1 MQRKAIITLNCFKF
15 EEGSTGKKM
24 EPIFVST
31 SITKKFGQTIA
42 LNNVDISIYPG
53 EIRGFIGEN
62 GSGKSTMG
70 ALMTGIHDVTS
81 GSMQF
86 HGKEW
91 KPASMIDALQ
101 GGIGIIVQENGTI
114 PQISVAENMFLGE
127 LKDFSGVH
135 FFEERKV
142 ENFSPVFDRLLLK
155 DFDEKADSAR
165 EKISELKKDGE
176 DAYYAYAR
184 EAKLIKKDKI
194 LSDAEKSGKLAELGE
209 KKAVAS
215 GVRKQNYPKLK
226 TLRKEYTASLKEE
239 YLKTLNILQE
249 GQASLLSGRVEEYN
263 KASMEF
269 FNAFQAKLKSIEEK
283 YSALYQTASDPA
295 LEKRRHDNDVKEV
308 RKEYAN
314 QIRSL
319 DRKHEQFCNFLKGDR
334 RSLLN
339 RYKNFVKDITARNAD
354 SLYIKSLKALLTVI
368 FGLFVSRKKLNKYAQ
383 HALSKIGVNH
393 ISAAAP
399 CGMYDMQ
406 DRKLIEIAKC
416 LNKNPEIFI
425 VDETTTALSET
436 GRNILY
442 KQMTELREQGKS
454 VLFVSHDLDE
464 IMEKCDTLTVL
475 RDGNIVANLDKAKG
489 EFDPDVIRKAMIG
502 RELKGD
508 YYRSDY
514 DADYGDEVVL
524 KMVDG
529 IEGRQLKHV
538 SVELHKGEIL
548 GIGGLSECGM
558 HTLGKALFGNIKMEG
573 GYVYTGENLS
583 KVVTNEVVAMNNHI
597 GYLPKNRD
605 TEGLAQNDSIF
616 SNIAIA
622 SVNKLAKLK
631 TFVFK
636 SSEKKVVSKEVRD
649 LSIKCNSP
657 SDLVSSLSGGNKQKV
672 SLAKWIGNDSQ
683 ILILD
688 CPTRGVDIGVKQFIY
703 QLMCKMKK
711 DGKSIIMISEELPE
725 LIGMSDRILIMKDG
739 VVAKEFMRSKD
750 LTQEQIV
757 QYMI

>member
-1 MQRKAIITLNCFKF
+1 MNTYSVKNLNRLK
-15 EEGSTGKKM
+15 EKGGKDKQIM

-70 ALMTGIHDVTS
+70 ALMTGIHTVTS

-127 LKDFSGVH
+127 LKNFSGVN

-142 ENFSPVFDRLLLK
+142 ENFSPVFDASILK
-155 DFDEKADSAR
+155 DFDAQADETRAKILALKQDGETAFYSCAR
-165 EKISELKKDGE
+165 EI
-176 DAYYAYAR
+176 
-184 EAKLIKKDKI
+184 KLVKKDKI
-194 LSDAEKSGKLAELGE
+194 LSDSEKSQRLAELNE
-209 KKAVAS
+209 NKAKAS
-215 GVRKQNYPKLK
+215 KVRADNSAEIK
-226 TLRKEYTASLKEE
+226 TLRKEYSASLKEE
-239 YLKTLNILQE
+239 YLKTLSALKERQE
-249 GQASLLSGRVEEYN
+249 KLLAERVEEYN
-263 KASMEF
+263 KTSLSYFES
-269 FNAFQAKLKSIEEK
+269 FQAKLKSIEEK
-283 YSALYQTASDPA
+283 YEELYKTSSDVA
-295 LEKRRHDNDVKEV
+295 LEKRRHDNDVNEV
-308 RKEYAN
+308 KKAYAA
-314 QIRSL
+314 QMRAL
-319 DRKHEQFCNFLKGDR
+319 DRKHEQFCNFLKGDQK
-334 RSLLN
+334 SLSN
-339 RYKNFVKDITARNAD
+339 HYKNFITDINAKNENSIYVKTV
-354 SLYIKSLKALLTVI
+354 KALLTVV

-383 HALSKIGVNH
+383 HALAKIGVNH
-393 ISAAAP
+393 INAAAP

-406 DRKLIEIAKC
+406 DRKLMEIAKC

-442 KQMTELREQGKS
+442 KQMENLKAQGRS

-508 YYRSDY
+508 YYRPDY
-514 DADYGDEVVL
+514 DVEYGEEVVL

-529 IEGRQLKHV
+529 IEGNQLKHV
-538 SVELHKGEIL
+538 NVELHKGEIL

-573 GYVYTGENLS
+573 GYVYTGANLD
-583 KVVTNEVVAMNNHI
+583 KVVTNEVVAMNNRI

-631 TFVFK
+631 TFIFK
-636 SSEKKVVSKEVRD
+636 SSEKKVVSKEVRE

-672 SLAKWIGNDSQ
+672 SLAKWLGNESE

>member
-1 MQRKAIITLNCFKF
+1 
-15 EEGSTGKKM
+15 M

-91 KPASMIDALQ
+91 KPSSMIDALQ

-127 LKDFSGVH
+127 LKNFSGIH

-142 ENFSPVFDRLLLK
+142 ENFSPVFDRSLLK
-155 DFDEKADSAR
+155 DFDVKADEAR
-165 EKISELKKDGE
+165 EKVSALKQDGE
-176 DAYYAYAR
+176 DAYYAYAN
-184 EAKLIKKDKI
+184 EIKLIKRDKI
-194 LSDAEKSGKLAELGE
+194 LSDDAKQQQISELNDKKSKAAEIRS
-209 KKAVAS
+209 
-215 GVRKQNYPKLK
+215 QNNSELK
-226 TLRKEYTASLKEE
+226 TLRKKYAAELKEE
-239 YLKTLNILQE
+239 YLKVLPALKEQQSKMLAE
-249 GQASLLSGRVEEYN
+249 RVDEYN
-263 KASMEF
+263 KTSLTYFES
-269 FNAFQAKLKSIEEK
+269 FQAKLKSIEDK
-283 YSALYQTASDPA
+283 YAELYKTTSDVA
-295 LEKRRHDNDVKEV
+295 LEKRRHDNDVNEV
-308 RKEYAN
+308 KKSYVS
-314 QIRSL
+314 QIRAL
-319 DRKHEQFCNFLKGDR
+319 DRKHEQFCNFMKEDEK
-334 RSLLN
+334 SLLN
-339 RYKNFVKDITARNAD
+339 HYKNFVTDITARNVN
-354 SLYIKSLKALLTVI
+354 SLYAKTVRGLLTVV
-368 FGLFVSRKKLNKYAQ
+368 FGLFVSRNKLNKYAQ
-383 HALSKIGVNH
+383 HALAKIGVNH
-393 ISAAAP
+393 INAAMP
-399 CGMYDMQ
+399 CGAYDMQ

-442 KQMTELREQGKS
+442 KQMEELKAQGRS

-508 YYRSDY
+508 YYRADY
-514 DADYGDEVVL
+514 DVNYGEEVVL

-529 IEGRQLKHV
+529 IEGKQLKHV
-538 SVELHKGEIL
+538 NVELHKGEIL

-573 GYVYTGENLS
+573 GYVYTGENLD
-583 KVVTNEVVAMNNHI
+583 KLVTNEVVAMNNHI

-636 SSEKKVVSKEVRD
+636 SSEKKVVSKEVHD

-672 SLAKWIGNDSQ
+672 SLAKWIGNDSE

-739 VVAKEFMRSKD
+739 VVSKEFMRSKD

>member
-1 MQRKAIITLNCFKF
+1 
-15 EEGSTGKKM
+15 M

-70 ALMTGIHDVTS
+70 ALMTGIHTVTS

-86 HGKEW
+86 HGKDW

-127 LKDFSGVH
+127 LKNFSGVE

-142 ENFSPVFDRLLLK
+142 ENFSPVFDRGILT
-155 DFDEKADSAR
+155 DFDAQANEAR
-165 EKISELKKDGE
+165 EQVSALRKDG
-176 DAYYAYAR
+176 DTAYYAYTH
-184 EAKLIKKDKI
+184 EIKLIKKDKV
-194 LSDAEKSGKLAELGE
+194 LSADEKRQRIAELNE
-209 KKAVAS
+209 KKAKAAK
-215 GVRKQNYPKLK
+215 VRADNGAQLK
-226 TLRKEYTASLKEE
+226 SLRKDYTARLKEE
-239 YLKTLNILQE
+239 YLKALSALKELQSKMLAE
-249 GQASLLSGRVEEYN
+249 RVEEYN
-263 KASMEF
+263 KTALSYFES
-269 FNAFQAKLKSIEEK
+269 FQTKLKNIEDK
-283 YSALYQTASDPA
+283 YAELYKTSSDAA
-295 LEKRRHDNDVKEV
+295 LEKRRHDNDVSEV
-308 RKEYAN
+308 KKEYAS
-314 QIRSL
+314 QIRAL
-319 DRKHEQFCNFLKGDR
+319 DRRHEQFIGFMKGDQK
-334 RSLLN
+334 SLSN
-339 RYKNFVKDITARNAD
+339 HYKNFVLDITAANEN
-354 SLYIKSLKALLTVI
+354 SFSVKFVNGLLTVV

-383 HALSKIGVNH
+383 HALAKIGVNH
-393 ISAAAP
+393 INAAAP

-442 KQMTELREQGKS
+442 KQMEELKAQGRS

-514 DADYGDEVVL
+514 DVNYGEEVVL

-529 IEGRQLKHV
+529 IEGNQLKHV
-538 SVELHKGEIL
+538 NVELHKGEIL

-573 GYVYTGENLS
+573 GYVYTGADLN

-636 SSEKKVVSKEVRD
+636 GSERKVVSKEVRD

-672 SLAKWIGNDSQ
+672 SLAKWIGNDSE

-703 QLMCKMKK
+703 QLMCKMKQ

-725 LIGMSDRILIMKDG
+725 LIGMSDRILVMKDG

>member
-1 MQRKAIITLNCFKF
+1 
-15 EEGSTGKKM
+15 M

-31 SITKKFGQTIA
+31 NITKRFGQTIA

-81 GSMQF
+81 GSMFF

-91 KPASMIDALQ
+91 KPTSMIDALD

-127 LKDFSGVH
+127 LKNFSGVH
-135 FFEERKV
+135 YFEERKV
-142 ENFSPVFDRLLLK
+142 ENFSPVFDKSLLEA
-155 DFDEKADSAR
+155 FDKKADAAR
-165 EKISELKKDGE
+165 KEIYALLEEGE
-176 DAYYAYAR
+176 RVFYACQKEIR
-184 EAKLIKKDKI
+184 LTKKDKI
-194 LSDAEKSGKLAELGE
+194 LSDEEKNKRIATLKE
-209 KKAVAS
+209 KQAQAKQKA
-215 GVRKQNYPKLK
+215 GQNSARLSE
-226 TLRKEYTASLKEE
+226 LRKTYTAQLKEE
-239 YLKTLNILQE
+239 LSSALSAW
-249 GQASLLSGRVEEYN
+249 QADVAKKREQKVNEYN
-263 KASMEF
+263 KTSLDY
-269 FNAFQAKLKSIEEK
+269 FNAFTAKQKNIEEK
-283 YSALYQTASDPA
+283 YNALYQTASDLA
-295 LEKRRHDNDVKEV
+295 LEKRRHDNDVAEV
-308 RKEYAN
+308 KKAYAS
-314 QIRSL
+314 QMKQL
-319 DRKHEQFCNFLKGDR
+319 DRSYEQFCAFVKGDE
-334 RSLLN
+334 RSLN
-339 RYKNFVKDITARNAD
+339 NHYKNFVNDITAKN
-354 SLYIKSLKALLTVI
+354 SESVSVKIKNGFLTVV
-368 FGLFVSRKKLNKYAQ
+368 FGLFVNRKKLNKYAQ
-383 HALSKIGVNH
+383 HALNKIGVNH
-393 ISAAAP
+393 IMASVPCAA
-399 CGMYDMQ
+399 YDMQ

-425 VDETTTALSET
+425 IDETTTALSET
-436 GRNILY
+436 GRNLLY
-442 KQMTELREQGKS
+442 KQMNDLKAQGKS

-508 YYRSDY
+508 YYRPDF
-514 DADYGDEVVL
+514 DATYGKEVVL
-524 KMVDG
+524 KMIDG
-529 IEGRQLKHV
+529 IEGNQLKHV
-538 SVELHKGEIL
+538 NIELHKGEIL

-558 HTLGKALFGNIKMEG
+558 HTLGKALFGNLKMEG
-573 GYVYTGENLS
+573 GYVYTGENLD
-583 KVVTNEVVAMNNHI
+583 KPVTNEVVAMNNHI

-622 SVNKLAKLK
+622 SINKIAKWK
-631 TFVFK
+631 TFIFK
-636 SSEKKVVSKEVRD
+636 SSEKKIVNQEVRD
-649 LSIKCNSP
+649 LSIKCNSA
-657 SDLVSSLSGGNKQKV
+657 SDLISSLSGGNKQKV

-703 QLMCKMKK
+703 QLMDRMKK
-711 DGKSIIMISEELPE
+711 SGKSIIMISEELPE

-739 VVAKEFMRSKD
+739 VVSKEFMRSKD

>member
-1 MQRKAIITLNCFKF
+1 
-15 EEGSTGKKM
+15 M

-70 ALMTGIHDVTS
+70 ALMTGIHTVTS

-91 KPASMIDALQ
+91 KPASMIDALE

-127 LKDFSGVH
+127 LRNFSGVD
-135 FFEERKV
+135 FFEKRKV
-142 ENFSPVFDRLLLK
+142 ENFSPVFVKELISE
-155 DFDEKADSAR
+155 FDAIADEAR
-165 EKISELKKDGE
+165 EKVCALKKDGE
-176 DAYYAYAR
+176 NAYYTILR
-184 EAKLIKKDKI
+184 EIKAVKKDKI
-194 LSDAEKSGKLAELGE
+194 LSEDEKSRKIVELNERKAQAVKVRSANSSEIKSLCKNYAVRLKEKHAEVLGALKENQAKLLAE
-209 KKAVAS
+209 
-215 GVRKQNYPKLK
+215 
-226 TLRKEYTASLKEE
+226 
-239 YLKTLNILQE
+239 
-249 GQASLLSGRVEEYN
+249 RVEEYN
-263 KASMEF
+263 KTSLSYFESL
-269 FNAFQAKLKSIEEK
+269 QAKLKSVEEK
-283 YSALYQTASDPA
+283 YAELYKTSSDAA

-308 RKEYAN
+308 KKAYAA
-314 QIRSL
+314 QMRAL
-319 DRKHEQFCNFLKGDR
+319 DRKHELLCSFLKADEK
-334 RSLLN
+334 SLFN
-339 RYKNFVKDITARNAD
+339 HYRNAISDLTAKNED
-354 SLYIKSLKALLTVI
+354 SLYAKTVKALLTVT

-383 HALSKIGVNH
+383 HALAKIGVTH
-393 ISAAAP
+393 INAAAP

-442 KQMTELREQGKS
+442 KLMNDLKEQGKS
-454 VLFVSHDLDE
+454 VLFVSHDLEE

-508 YYRSDY
+508 YYRADY
-514 DADYGDEVVL
+514 DVNYGEEVVL

-529 IEGRQLKHV
+529 IEGKQLRHV
-538 SVELHKGEIL
+538 NVELHKGEIL

-573 GYVYTGENLS
+573 GYVYTGENLN
-583 KVVTNEVVAMNNHI
+583 KLVTNEVVAMNNHI

-631 TFVFK
+631 TFIFK
-636 SSEKKVVSKEVRD
+636 GSEKKVVSKEVRD

-672 SLAKWIGNDSQ
+672 SLAKWIGNDSE

>member
-1 MQRKAIITLNCFKF
+1 
-15 EEGSTGKKM
+15 M

-42 LNNVDISIYPG
+42 LNNVDIAIYPG

-70 ALMTGIHDVTS
+70 ALMTGIHTVTS

-91 KPASMIDALQ
+91 KPASMIDALH

-127 LKDFSGVH
+127 LRDFSGTK

-142 ENFSPVFDRLLLK
+142 ENFSPVFEKELLNS
-155 DFDEKADSAR
+155 FDVKADEAR
-165 EKISELKKDGE
+165 AKISELKKDGE
-176 DAYYAYAR
+176 DAYYKYVH
-184 EAKLIKKDKI
+184 EIKLIKKDKI
-194 LSDAEKSGKLAELGE
+194 LSDDEKNRQISQLNDKKSEAAKIRSQNKPELKALRKKYSAEL
-209 KKAVAS
+209 
-215 GVRKQNYPKLK
+215 N
-226 TLRKEYTASLKEE
+226 EE
-239 YLKTLNILQE
+239 YLNVLSALKDKQ
-249 GQASLLSGRVEEYN
+249 SKLLAERVEEYN
-263 KASMEF
+263 KTSLSYFES
-269 FNAFQAKLKSIEEK
+269 FQAKLKSIEDK
-283 YSALYQTASDPA
+283 YIELYNTASDVA
-295 LEKRRHDNDVKEV
+295 LEKRRHDNDVSEV
-308 RKEYAN
+308 KKMYAA
-314 QIRSL
+314 QIRAL
-319 DRKHEQFCNFLKGDR
+319 DRKHEQFCNFLKEDGK
-334 RSLLN
+334 SLLN
-339 RYKNFVKDITARNAD
+339 HYKNFVTDITAGNEN
-354 SLYIKSLKALLTVI
+354 SLYVKTVKGLLTVV

-383 HALSKIGVNH
+383 HALAKIGVNH
-393 ISAAAP
+393 INAALP
-399 CGMYDMQ
+399 CGAYDMQ

-442 KQMTELREQGKS
+442 KQMEELKAQGKS

-475 RDGNIVANLDKAKG
+475 RDGNIVANLEKAKG

-508 YYRSDY
+508 YYRADY
-514 DADYGDEVVL
+514 DVTYGEEVVL

-529 IEGRQLKHV
+529 IEGKQLQHV
-538 SVELHKGEIL
+538 NVELHKGEIL

-573 GYVYTGENLS
+573 GYVYTGANLD
-583 KVVTNEVVAMNNHI
+583 KLVTNEVVAMNNHI

-636 SSEKKVVSKEVRD
+636 SSEKKVVSKEVHD

-672 SLAKWIGNDSQ
+672 SLAKWIGNDSE

-739 VVAKEFMRSKD
+739 VVAQQFMRSKD

>member
-1 MQRKAIITLNCFKF
+1 
-15 EEGSTGKKM
+15 
-24 EPIFVST
+24 
-31 SITKKFGQTIA
+31 
-42 LNNVDISIYPG
+42 
-53 EIRGFIGEN
+53 
-62 GSGKSTMG
+62 
-70 ALMTGIHDVTS
+70 
-81 GSMQF
+81 
-86 HGKEW
+86 
-91 KPASMIDALQ
+91 
-101 GGIGIIVQENGTI
+101 
-114 PQISVAENMFLGE
+114 
-127 LKDFSGVH
+127 
-135 FFEERKV
+135 
-142 ENFSPVFDRLLLK
+142 
-155 DFDEKADSAR
+155 
-165 EKISELKKDGE
+165 
-176 DAYYAYAR
+176 
-184 EAKLIKKDKI
+184 
-194 LSDAEKSGKLAELGE
+194 
-209 KKAVAS
+209 
-215 GVRKQNYPKLK
+215 
-226 TLRKEYTASLKEE
+226 
-239 YLKTLNILQE
+239 
-249 GQASLLSGRVEEYN
+249 
-263 KASMEF
+263 
-269 FNAFQAKLKSIEEK
+269 
-283 YSALYQTASDPA
+283 
-295 LEKRRHDNDVKEV
+295 
-308 RKEYAN
+308 
-314 QIRSL
+314 
-319 DRKHEQFCNFLKGDR
+319 
-334 RSLLN
+334 
-339 RYKNFVKDITARNAD
+339 
-354 SLYIKSLKALLTVI
+354 
-368 FGLFVSRKKLNKYAQ
+368 
-383 HALSKIGVNH
+383 
-393 ISAAAP
+393 
-399 CGMYDMQ
+399 
-406 DRKLIEIAKC
+406 
-416 LNKNPEIFI
+416 
-425 VDETTTALSET
+425 
-436 GRNILY
+436 
-442 KQMTELREQGKS
+442 MTELKEQGKS

>member
-1 MQRKAIITLNCFKF
+1 
-15 EEGSTGKKM
+15 M

-81 GSMQF
+81 GGMQF

-91 KPASMIDALQ
+91 KPDSMIDALQ

-127 LKDFSGVH
+127 LKNFSGVH
-135 FFEERKV
+135 FFEQRKV
-142 ENFSPVFDRLLLK
+142 ENFSPVFDGGLLK
-155 DFDEKADSAR
+155 AFDAMADEAR
-165 EKISELKKDGE
+165 AKISALKKDGE
-176 DAYYAYAR
+176 DAYYAYADR
-184 EAKLIKKDKI
+184 LRSVKRNTV
-194 LSDAEKSGKLAELGE
+194 LSDEEKERSISELTAA
-209 KKAVAS
+209 KATAAK
-215 GVRKQNYPKLK
+215 VREQNAAQIKS
-226 TLRKEYTASLKEE
+226 LRKEYAARLKEE
-239 YLKTLNILQE
+239 YLKALSALKAR
-249 GQASLLSGRVEEYN
+249 QAEMLVGRVEEYN
-263 KASMEF
+263 ENSLSAFTS
-269 FNAFQAKLKSIEEK
+269 FQAKLKNIEAK
-283 YSALYQTASDPA
+283 YAQLYASSPDPA
-295 LEKRRHDNDVKEV
+295 LEKRRHDNDVCEV
-308 RKEYAN
+308 KKAYAA
-314 QIRSL
+314 QMYKL
-319 DRKHEQFCNFLKGDR
+319 DRKHEQFCYFMKRDCK
-334 RSLLN
+334 SLYN
-339 RYKNFVKDITARNAD
+339 HYKNFLSDINAKNESSAYVKTVRAF
-354 SLYIKSLKALLTVI
+354 LTVV
-368 FGLFVSRKKLNKYAQ
+368 FGLFVSRTKLNKYAQ

-393 ISAAAP
+393 INAANP

-442 KQMTELREQGKS
+442 KQMNELKAQGKS

-475 RDGNIVANLDKAKG
+475 RDGNIVANLDKEKG

-514 DADYGDEVVL
+514 DVDYGEEVVL

-529 IEGRQLKHV
+529 IERRQLRHV
-538 SVELHKGEIL
+538 NVELHKGEIL

-573 GYVYTGENLS
+573 GYVYTGENLD
-583 KVVTNEVVAMNNHI
+583 KVVTNEVIAMNNHI

-605 TEGLAQNDSIF
+605 TEGLAQNDTIF

-622 SVNKLAKLK
+622 SVNSLAKLK
-631 TFVFK
+631 TFIFK
-636 SSEKKVVSKEVRD
+636 SSEKKVVNKEVHD

-657 SDLVSSLSGGNKQKV
+657 ADLVSSLSGGNKQKV
-672 SLAKWIGNDSQ
+672 SLAKWIGNDSE

-739 VVAKEFMRSKD
+739 VVAKEFMRSRD

>member
-1 MQRKAIITLNCFKF
+1 
-15 EEGSTGKKM
+15 M

-127 LKDFSGVH
+127 LKNFSGIH

-142 ENFSPVFDRLLLK
+142 ENFSPVFDRSLLK
-155 DFDEKADSAR
+155 DFDLKAAEAR
-165 EKISELKKDGE
+165 GKISALKKDGE
-176 DAYYAYAR
+176 ETYYAYVR
-184 EAKLIKKDKI
+184 EIKLIKKDKI
-194 LSDAEKSGKLAELGE
+194 LSDDAKQQNISELNN
-209 KKAVAS
+209 KKAEAAN
-215 GVRKQNYPKLK
+215 VRTQNSSELK
-226 TLRKEYTASLKEE
+226 ALRKKYAVELKEE
-239 YLKTLNILQE
+239 YLKVLPALKEQQSKMLAE
-249 GQASLLSGRVEEYN
+249 RVDEYN
-263 KASMEF
+263 KTSLSYFES
-269 FNAFQAKLKSIEEK
+269 FQAKLKSIEDK
-283 YSALYQTASDPA
+283 YAELYKTSSDVA
-295 LEKRRHDNDVKEV
+295 LEKRRHDNDVSEV
-308 RKEYAN
+308 KKSYVS
-314 QIRSL
+314 QIRAL
-319 DRKHEQFCNFLKGDR
+319 DRKHEQFCNFLKEDGK
-334 RSLLN
+334 SLLN
-339 RYKNFVKDITARNAD
+339 HYKNFVADITARNEN
-354 SLYIKSLKALLTVI
+354 SLYAKTVKGLLTVV
-368 FGLFVSRKKLNKYAQ
+368 FGLFASRKKLNKYAQ
-383 HALSKIGVNH
+383 FALAKIGVNH
-393 ISAAAP
+393 INAAAP

-442 KQMTELREQGKS
+442 KQMEELKAQGRS

-508 YYRSDY
+508 YYRADY
-514 DADYGDEVVL
+514 DVTYGEEVVL

-529 IEGRQLKHV
+529 IEGKQLQHV
-538 SVELHKGEIL
+538 NVELHKGEIL

-573 GYVYTGENLS
+573 GYVYTGANLD
-583 KVVTNEVVAMNNHI
+583 KLVTNEVVAMNNHI

-636 SSEKKVVSKEVRD
+636 GSEKKVVSKEVHD

-672 SLAKWIGNDSQ
+672 SLAKWIGNDSE

-739 VVAKEFMRSKD
+739 VVSKEFMRSKD

>member
-1 MQRKAIITLNCFKF
+1 
-15 EEGSTGKKM
+15 M

-70 ALMTGIHDVTS
+70 ALMTGIHTVTS

-91 KPASMIDALQ
+91 KPTSMIDALE

-127 LKDFSGVH
+127 LRNFSGVD
-135 FFEERKV
+135 FFEKRKV
-142 ENFSPVFDRLLLK
+142 ENFSPVFAKELISG
-155 DFDEKADSAR
+155 FDAIANEAR
-165 EKISELKKDGE
+165 EKVFALKKDGE
-176 DAYYAYAR
+176 NAYYTILR
-184 EAKLIKKDKI
+184 EIKAVKKDKI
-194 LSDAEKSGKLAELGE
+194 LSEDEKSRRLSELNE
-209 KKAVAS
+209 KKAQAAK
-215 GVRKQNYPKLK
+215 VRSANGPEIKSLCKDYS
-226 TLRKEYTASLKEE
+226 TRLKEKYAE
-239 YLKTLNILQE
+239 VLGALKEN
-249 GQASLLSGRVEEYN
+249 QAKLLAERVEEYN
-263 KASMEF
+263 KTSLSYFESF
-269 FNAFQAKLKSIEEK
+269 RVKLKSIEEK
-283 YSALYQTASDPA
+283 YAELYRTTSDAA

-308 RKEYAN
+308 KKAYAA
-314 QIRSL
+314 QMRVL
-319 DRKHEQFCNFLKGDR
+319 DRKHEMLCAFLKGDIK
-334 RSLLN
+334 SLSN
-339 RYKNFVKDITARNAD
+339 HYKNAISDLTARNED
-354 SLYIKSLKALLTVI
+354 SLYAKTVKVLLTVV

-383 HALSKIGVNH
+383 HALAKIGVTH
-393 ISAAAP
+393 INAAAP

-442 KQMTELREQGKS
+442 KLMNDLKEQGKS
-454 VLFVSHDLDE
+454 VLFVSHDLEE

-508 YYRSDY
+508 YYRADY
-514 DADYGDEVVL
+514 DVNYGEEVVL

-529 IEGRQLKHV
+529 IEGKQLRHV
-538 SVELHKGEIL
+538 NVELHKGEIL

-573 GYVYTGENLS
+573 GYVYTGANLD
-583 KVVTNEVVAMNNHI
+583 KLVTNEVVAMNNHI

-622 SVNKLAKLK
+622 SVNMLAKLK
-631 TFVFK
+631 TFIFK
-636 SSEKKVVSKEVRD
+636 GSERKVVNKEVRD

-672 SLAKWIGNDSQ
+672 SLAKWIGNESE

>member
-1 MQRKAIITLNCFKF
+1 
-15 EEGSTGKKM
+15 M

-31 SITKKFGQTIA
+31 NITKKFGQTIA
-42 LNNVDISIYPG
+42 LNNVDIAIYPG

-81 GSMQF
+81 GRMYY

-91 KPASMIDALQ
+91 NPASMIDALS

-127 LKDFSGVH
+127 LRNFSGVH

-142 ENFSPVFDRLLLK
+142 ENFPPMFSAADVLEEFDECANEARAKVSSLLENGETAYYNYKAKIALVKK
-155 DFDEKADSAR
+155 DKVLSADEKAKQIAALK
-165 EKISELKKDGE
+165 EKM
-176 DAYYAYAR
+176 AA
-184 EAKLIKKDKI
+184 AK
-194 LSDAEKSGKLAELGE
+194 
-209 KKAVAS
+209 
-215 GVRKQNYPKLK
+215 GVRESVKNELALTRKQYIEKFDKLYPPMLEKLK
-226 TLRKEYTASLKEE
+226 
-239 YLKTLNILQE
+239 
-249 GQASLLSGRVEEYN
+249 EYN
-263 KASMEF
+263 KQKLSEYVVQYNEKSQET
-269 FNAFQAKLKSIEEK
+269 FNSFRSKLDAIEQRYKDIYAK
-283 YSALYQTASDPA
+283 ASDKE

-308 RKEYAN
+308 QKEYAAEMKKLDAEHER
-314 QIRSL
+314 ILHWIKDSEKSL
-319 DRKHEQFCNFLKGDR
+319 YNH
-334 RSLLN
+334 
-339 RYKNFVKDITARNAD
+339 YKNAEHDITAKNEG
-354 SLYIKSLKALLTVI
+354 SLSRTLRRGFLTAV
-368 FGLFVSRKKLNKYAQ
+368 FGAFVNRKKLNKYAQ
-383 HALSKIGVNH
+383 LALNRIGINH
-393 ISAAAP
+393 IYAGAP
-399 CGMYDMQ
+399 CAAYDMQ

-436 GRNILY
+436 GRNLLY
-442 KQMTELREQGKS
+442 KCMNDLKAQGKS

-464 IMEKCDTLTVL
+464 IMDKCDTLTVL
-475 RDGNIVANLDKAKG
+475 RDGNIVANLDKSKN
-489 EFDPDVIRKAMIG
+489 EFVSDVILKAMIG
-502 RELKGD
+502 REIKGD

-514 DADYGDEVVL
+514 DGSYGDEVVL

-529 IEGRQLKHV
+529 IETNQLKHV
-538 SVELHKGEIL
+538 NIELHKGEIL

-558 HTLGKALFGNIKMEG
+558 HTLGKALFGNVKMEG
-573 GYVYTGENLS
+573 GFVFTGEGLE
-583 KVVTNEVVAMNNHI
+583 KQVTSEVVAMNNRI

-605 TEGLAQNDSIF
+605 VEGLTQKDSIA

-622 SVNKLAKLK
+622 SINNIAKLK

-636 SSEKKVVSKEVRD
+636 SSEKKIVNKQVHD

-657 SDLVSSLSGGNKQKV
+657 NDLVSTLSGGNKQKV
-672 SLAKWIGNDSQ
+672 SLAKWMGNDSE

-703 QLMCKMKK
+703 QLMYNMKK

-725 LIGMSDRILIMKDG
+725 LIGMSDRIVIMKDG
-739 VVAKEFMRSKD
+739 EITKEFMRD
-750 LTQEQIV
+750 RNLTQEDIV
-757 QYMI
+757 RYMI